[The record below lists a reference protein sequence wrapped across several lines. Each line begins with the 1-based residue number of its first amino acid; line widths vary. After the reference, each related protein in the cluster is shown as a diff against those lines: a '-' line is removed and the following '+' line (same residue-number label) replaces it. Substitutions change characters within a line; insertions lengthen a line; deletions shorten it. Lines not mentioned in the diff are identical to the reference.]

1 MNVVEIDFT
10 VIGRGANDGSFVVL
24 HHILINDC
32 FCLDWLKWTLLAKEK
47 GYMEQGYMSIWIGNM
62 KVIREMNDA
71 FCLQGEFLLRKKIKM
86 GNGEEK
92 SG

>member
-47 GYMEQGYMSIWIGNM
+47 GYMEQGYMSIWIGFLMCFSHRKRWNFSS
-62 KVIREMNDA
+62 REK
-71 FCLQGEFLLRKKIKM
+71 G
-86 GNGEEK
+86 
-92 SG
+92 